1 MPDESGIMFSK
12 FLIAALAASASAI
25 ELTPETWS
33 EKTAGKTVFV
43 KFFAPWCGHC
53 KAMKPAWDSLMQE
66 YESSETILIADVD
79 CIGAGKKLCEENG
92 VQGFPTVK
100 YGDPSALEDYK
111 GARDLDSLK
120 VFAGDLKPV
129 CNVGTFENCDDAQ
142 TEAIK
147 ELKSDSIENLEKK
160 VEDYNAQ
167 KAKIEK
173 TFQDGVGD
181 LQAKYQSLS
190 QTKDD
195 DLASLSKESNVGI
208 IRSVIAHKKSTKDE
222 L

>member
-1 MPDESGIMFSK
+1 MFSK

-25 ELTPETWS
+25 ELTPDTWN
-33 EKTAGKTVFV
+33 EQTAGKTVFV

-79 CIGAGKKLCEENG
+79 CIGAGKPLCEANG

-129 CNVGTFENCDDAQ
+129 CNVATFENCDDAQ

-147 ELKSDSIENLEKK
+147 ELKADSIDNLEKK
-160 VEDYNAQ
+160 VEDYNT
-167 KAKIEK
+167 KKTEIEK
-173 TFQDGVGD
+173 TFQDGVGE

-195 DLASLSKESNVGI
+195 DLATLAKESNVGV